1 MYSSPIADKFC
12 QEWVRVDFNDVRENY
27 KEIDFKPILKLLRK
41 EIKNEK

>member
-12 QEWVRVDFNDVRENY
+12 QEWIRVDFKDPRENY

-41 EIKNEK
+41 EK